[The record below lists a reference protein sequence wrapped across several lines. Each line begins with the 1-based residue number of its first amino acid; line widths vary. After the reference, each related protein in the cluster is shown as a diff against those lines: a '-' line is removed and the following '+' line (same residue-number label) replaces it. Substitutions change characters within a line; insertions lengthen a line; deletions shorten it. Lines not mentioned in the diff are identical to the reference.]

1 MSSEG
6 DAKMRKLYPGIGIL
20 GARTS
25 SMGNTEDH
33 SYLVQILRICMF
45 NYGTSVFCLPTLLA
59 RPAVIVASS
68 Y

>member
-6 DAKMRKLYPGIGIL
+6 DAKMRKLYAGIGIL

-45 NYGTSVFCLPTLLA
+45 NYEPSLPDQL
-59 RPAVIVASS
+59 
-68 Y
+68 